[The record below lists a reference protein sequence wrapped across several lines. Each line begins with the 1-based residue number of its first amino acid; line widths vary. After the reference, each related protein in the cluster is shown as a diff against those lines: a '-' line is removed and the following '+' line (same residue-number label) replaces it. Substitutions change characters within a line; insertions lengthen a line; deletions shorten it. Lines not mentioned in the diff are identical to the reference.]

1 MEHKVTYKNP
11 DGTLQEVRFNDFDQ
25 FADSIDQVAQQ
36 YYNGLRPNIEVETK
50 FDDGFK
56 VTEKVTNDQSTNSNG
71 VEFLQD
77 WVARNQRKIK

>member
-77 WVARNQRKIK
+77 